1 MSFAMAEEA
10 VNEVAEQVAE
20 VAEKAADGRLRLDVG
35 GNLLDAVLGYL
46 VVFIGLSLLMC
57 VVIIVGKIMV
67 AKMKKPAAEP
77 ACAPAPAAAPAVKAL
92 PAAPGTAGEVKIYDT
107 DPKDAAMIM
116 AIVADKLQ
124 KPLNELR
131 FVSIKEVK

>member
-1 MSFAMAEEA
+1 ME
-10 VNEVAEQVAE
+10 
-20 VAEKAADGRLRLDVG
+20 GRLNLNFG
-35 GNLLDAVLGYL
+35 ENLLDALLGYL

-67 AKMKKPAAEP
+67 SKMKKPAAE
-77 ACAPAPAAAPAVKAL
+77 APVKAAPVPEAPKQL
-92 PAAPGTAGEVKIYDT
+92 APGSAGDIKLYDT
-107 DPKDAAMIM
+107 DPRDAAMIM
-116 AIVADKLQ
+116 AIVADKLG